1 MNRTST
7 AFTGGGLTSRPT
19 RASHPAA
26 GQTAG
31 RQTAGPVRFGTSTVD
46 VDAGRTPDR
55 SGRPGR
61 GRKGPKPA
69 KPQFRKLVLVDP
81 ESLARAL
88 ETRSQI
94 APAQPLDEAVR
105 KIAEDVGAE
114 GAGVDRVIGWTTELK
129 AGVIGDLKR
138 IDRMKLARE
147 MYRYWRPGAPV
158 TTAF

>member
-7 AFTGGGLTSRPT
+7 ALAGPGTAARPARPT
-19 RASHPAA
+19 
-26 GQTAG
+26 
-31 RQTAGPVRFGTSTVD
+31 FGTKPTFSAKPTF
-46 VDAGRTPDR
+46 ASAPTLNRSASDR
-55 SGRPGR
+55 PSDRPSSRPGR
-61 GRKGPKPA
+61 SAKRPK

-114 GAGVDRVIGWTTELK
+114 GPGVDRVIGWATEF
-129 AGVIGDLKR
+129 GRRTVGDLKR

-147 MYRYWRPGAPV
+147 MYRLWRPGAPV
-158 TTAF
+158 SAGF